1 MADPSDANP
10 DALHARK
17 PRQPNSATP
26 ATALAAL
33 PVRHDVVGG
42 KYRIERTI
50 GSGGMGNVY
59 AATHVGLG
67 TTFALKVLRS
77 SEGAE
82 SHARFEREA
91 RATASLRSEHVA
103 RVIDFGWFQD
113 APFMVLEL
121 LEGRD
126 LDQEICARG
135 RLPAAEAVDLVLQ
148 ACDGLAEAHA
158 AGIIHRDIKP
168 SNLFLA
174 RRSNGATVLKVLDFG
189 ISKRVDGDE
198 SLTGS
203 ATMLGSPLFMA
214 PEQIRSAKHVDVRVD
229 VWALGVVLFQALTG
243 QLPFRGDGVS
253 STLAAV
259 MIDEPPDV
267 RALCPET
274 SADLEAIVRRCLQ
287 KNPAFRYRGVAEL
300 AMALAPHASPGG
312 RQLAERLAPRAHAP
326 QESVGRLGTTLD
338 ESTSAPISPE
348 ARTDAASTWDPPL
361 APSRAP
367 APRRR
372 RMLAGLALTLTV
384 VVGASIGSVLWLVGA
399 RSTRLPVLVFPP
411 AARAPTASVASFAV
425 SSTPAS
431 ASAPA
436 PASVS
441 APVSSLRPRIDRLP
455 LAGKPAGRPAVA
467 PSRPADRLGKALDS
481 HD

>member
-1 MADPSDANP
+1 
-10 DALHARK
+10 
-17 PRQPNSATP
+17 
-26 ATALAAL
+26 
-33 PVRHDVVGG
+33 VRHDVVDG

-50 GSGGMGNVY
+50 GAGGMGNVY
-59 AATHVGLG
+59 AATHIGLG
-67 TTFALKVLRS
+67 TTVALKVLHS
-77 SEGAE
+77 SDTEE

-103 RVIDFGWFQD
+103 RVVDFGWFRD

-126 LDQEICARG
+126 LDQEIRARG

-148 ACDGLAEAHA
+148 ACDGLAEAHE

-174 RRSNGATVLKVLDFG
+174 RRPNGTTVLKILDFG

-214 PEQIRSAKHVDVRVD
+214 PEQIRSAKHVDARVD

-259 MIDEPPDV
+259 MIDEPPDA
-267 RALCPET
+267 RTLCPDLSVE
-274 SADLEAIVRRCLQ
+274 LEAIIRQCLQ
-287 KNPAFRYRGVAEL
+287 KNPAFRFRGVAEL
-300 AMALAPHASPGG
+300 AAALAPHASPGG
-312 RQLAERLAPRAHAP
+312 RLVAERLAPRVSAATSHP
-326 QESVGRLGTTLD
+326 SVGRLGTTVD
-338 ESTSAPISPE
+338 EDPAASLALAPLAHLPPE

-361 APSRAP
+361 VSPREP

-372 RMLAGLALTLTV
+372 RLVGGLAFALTV
-384 VVGASIGSVLWLVGA
+384 GAAAAIGSLVWLVGA
-399 RSTRLPVLVFPP
+399 TSTRLPLLVTAP
-411 AARAPTASVASFAV
+411 AARAPAASLAPFAASA
-425 SSTPAS
+425 SASAS

-436 PASVS
+436 SASASASGSAPAST
-441 APVSSLRPRIDRLP
+441 LRPRIDRAP
-455 LAGKPAGRPAVA
+455 IVGRPVA
-467 PSRPADRLGKALDS
+467 RPTATASRPADRLGKALDS